1 MESAAPADGRLQP
14 GLLKDMA
21 TSEYLRNGKT
31 SPRSQAPVLQLP
43 AAPRHAVFGSGTVS
57 SAMMMANDLLMILL
71 AFGVAVAVRSLVFPR
86 LASSI
91 TTPFDPWPTA
101 IDIASLAWFSLAYI
115 LAARRYG
122 LYAPVPASAGAHEL
136 RLVIQGC
143 LNAGLLLCG
152 VLYMFHA
159 IAISRILIMLLIAA
173 ATVTLCI
180 RRVTWRYARYR
191 QYEQG
196 IELRNVM
203 ILGTSQLSYALSRH
217 IRDHRR
223 LGYRFVGFVA
233 APGSGISAEITPDQ
247 VLGGIEKIRQ
257 LSRQHFVDEIV
268 IAEFFPTE
276 NAIRLVQDARE
287 LDIDVRAISGYY
299 GELTTTNT
307 PVEYLGIFPVTSL
320 HRSQPRFVGLFC
332 KRIVDSVLSALAL
345 ILAAPLMLLIAIAVK
360 LESKGPVFYISDR
373 IGKRGRV
380 FPCFKFRTM
389 VDNAEKMKKDLAA
402 LNERDGILF
411 KVSNDP
417 RVTPIGR
424 ILRKYSLDELPQFL
438 NVLRGE
444 MSIVGPR
451 PPIASEVEKYE
462 LEHFRRLE
470 VLPGLTGLW
479 QVQARHDPS
488 FAKYIALD
496 TAYVENWS
504 FWLDLRI
511 LVQTANVVIRGTG
524 A

>member
-1 MESAAPADGRLQP
+1 
-14 GLLKDMA
+14 
-21 TSEYLRNGKT
+21 
-31 SPRSQAPVLQLP
+31 
-43 AAPRHAVFGSGTVS
+43 
-57 SAMMMANDLLMILL
+57 MMANDILMILL
-71 AFGVAVAVRSLVFPR
+71 AFAIALALRTFVLARLFPSVLTPPLVP
-86 LASSI
+86 ASI
-91 TTPFDPWPTA
+91 WPA
-101 IDIASLAWFSLAYI
+101 PLDLFSLAWFSFAYI

-122 LYAPVPASAGAHEL
+122 LYAPVPAAAGAHEL

-143 LNAGLLLCG
+143 LNGGLLLCG
-152 VLYMFHA
+152 VLYMLHA
-159 IAISRILIMLLIAA
+159 VSISRILIMLLVASA
-173 ATVTLCI
+173 VLTLGA
-180 RRVTWRYARYR
+180 RRMFWRYSRYR
-191 QYEQG
+191 HYEQG
-196 IELRNVM
+196 TELRNVM
-203 ILGTSQLSYALSRH
+203 ILGTGQLSYALSRH
-217 IRDHRR
+217 IRDFRR

-233 APGSGISAEITPDQ
+233 APGSPVSPEISSDQ
-247 VLGGIEKIRQ
+247 LLGGIEKLRQ
-257 LSRQHFVDEIV
+257 LCRQHFVDELV
-268 IAEFFPTE
+268 IAEFYPTD
-276 NAIRLVQDARE
+276 NVIRLVQDARE

-299 GELTTTNT
+299 GELTTNA
-307 PVEYLGIFPVTSL
+307 PVEYLGIFPVSSL
-320 HRSQPRFVGLFC
+320 HRSQPRVIGLFC
-332 KRIVDSVLSALAL
+332 KRVVDTALSLLAL
-345 ILAAPLMLLIAIAVK
+345 LIAAPLMLLIALAVK
-360 LESKGPVFYISDR
+360 LDSKGPIFYTSER

-389 VDNAEKMKKDLAA
+389 VADAETRKKDIAA

-417 RVTPIGR
+417 RITRLGR

-488 FAKYIALD
+488 FARYIALD

-511 LVQTANVVIRGTG
+511 LIQTANVVVRGTG
-524 A
+524 T

>member
-1 MESAAPADGRLQP
+1 
-14 GLLKDMA
+14 MA
-21 TSEYLRNGKT
+21 TSEYLRNGNKT
-31 SPRSQAPVLQLP
+31 RQRSQAPVLELP
-43 AAPRHAVFGSGTVS
+43 PATRHSVAGSATVA
-57 SAMMMANDLLMILL
+57 SAMMMANDVLMILL
-71 AFGVAVAVRSLVFPR
+71 AFGIALALRMLIFSKIIMTAAVQP
-86 LASSI
+86 
-91 TTPFDPWPTA
+91 TYWPAA
-101 IDIASLAWFSLAYI
+101 IDVIYLAWFALAYV
-115 LAARRYG
+115 LVARRYG
-122 LYAPVPASAGAHEL
+122 LYSSVPAAAGAHEL

-152 VLYMFHA
+152 ALYMFHA
-159 IAISRILIMLLIAA
+159 ISISRILIVLVVAT
-173 ATVTLCI
+173 ATVTLCV
-180 RRVTWRYARYR
+180 RRMVWRYSRYR

-203 ILGTSQLSYALSRH
+203 ILGTNQLSYALSRH
-217 IRDHRR
+217 IRDYRR
-223 LGYRFVGFVA
+223 LGYRFVGFVDTPGA
-233 APGSGISAEITPDQ
+233 AVSAEITGDQ
-247 VLGGIEKIRQ
+247 ILGGVERVRH
-257 LSRQHFVDEIV
+257 LARQHFVDELV
-268 IAEFFPTE
+268 IAEFYPTE
-276 NAIRLVQDARE
+276 RAIHLVQDARE

-299 GELTTTNT
+299 GELTTNA
-307 PVEYLGIFPVTSL
+307 PVEYLGIFPMASL
-320 HRSQPRFVGLFC
+320 HRSQPRIVGLFC
-332 KRIVDSVLSALAL
+332 KRVVDTVLSLVAL
-345 ILAAPLMLLIAIAVK
+345 ILAAPLMLVVAIAVK
-360 LESKGPVFYISDR
+360 LESKGPVLYISDR

-380 FPCFKFRTM
+380 FPCYKFRTM
-389 VDNAEKMKKDLAA
+389 VNNADNLKKDLTA
-402 LNERDGILF
+402 LNERDGVLF

-417 RVTPIGR
+417 RVTRLGR

-451 PPIASEVEKYE
+451 PPIAAEVEKYE

-511 LVQTANVVIRGTG
+511 LIQTANVVVRGTG
-524 A
+524 S

>member
-1 MESAAPADGRLQP
+1 
-14 GLLKDMA
+14 MA
-21 TSEYLRNGKT
+21 TSEYLRNGEGAKR
-31 SPRSQAPVLQLP
+31 PQAPVVELP
-43 AAPRHAVFGSGTVS
+43 SSTRHSVIGPATVTS
-57 SAMMMANDLLMILL
+57 VVMMVNDVLMILV
-71 AFGVAVAVRSLVFPR
+71 AFGLALALRMLVVGRVVPTVGAGADYWATPVDLFYLGWFIPAYV
-86 LASSI
+86 LAS
-91 TTPFDPWPTA
+91 
-101 IDIASLAWFSLAYI
+101 
-115 LAARRYG
+115 RRYG
-122 LYAPVPASAGAHEL
+122 LYAPLPTRSGTHEI

-152 VLYMFHA
+152 ALYMFHA
-159 IAISRILIMLLIAA
+159 VEISRILVMLLVLTAA
-173 ATVTLCI
+173 IMLCI
-180 RRVTWRYARYR
+180 RRAIWRYSRYR

-196 IELRNVM
+196 VELRNVV
-203 ILGTSQLSYALSRH
+203 ILGTNQLSYALSRH
-217 IRDHRR
+217 IRDYRR

-233 APGSGISAEITPDQ
+233 APGSPVSAEITSDQ
-247 VLGGIEKIRQ
+247 VVGSVDKIRQ
-257 LSRQHFVDEIV
+257 LARQHFIDELV
-268 IAEFFPTE
+268 IAEFYPTE
-276 NAIRLVQDARE
+276 SAIRLVQDARE

-299 GELTTTNT
+299 GELTTNA
-307 PVEYLGIFPVTSL
+307 PVEYLGIFPVAPL
-320 HRSQPRFVGLFC
+320 HRREPRVIGLFC
-332 KRIVDSVLSALAL
+332 KRVVDTVLSVVALL
-345 ILAAPLMLLIAIAVK
+345 LAAPLMLAIAIAIK
-360 LESKGPVFYISDR
+360 LDSEGPVFYVSDR

-389 VDNAEKMKKDLAA
+389 VDDADKMKNDLTA
-402 LNERDGILF
+402 LNERDGVLF

-417 RVTPIGR
+417 RVTRLGR
-424 ILRKYSLDELPQFL
+424 MLRKYSFDELPQFL

-511 LVQTANVVIRGTG
+511 LVQTANVVLRGTG